1 MMLRQLKIKFIA
13 ITMILVSIILL
24 FVFTL
29 MYQSNVNATYDKSVE
44 DLKTISTLDISR
56 FSEPQTNKVLKE
68 LQFIPLFIV
77 NIDESGVILS
87 QIKSNISMDDESFK
101 SIVKIAHESQEDI
114 GTIKSMDIRYYKKHF
129 SLYEKI
135 SFIDISRDNN
145 SLDNLFVV
153 FIMTGVMTLIFF
165 FFIILFLSNW
175 ALLPVEKT
183 WNQQKQ
189 FIADAS
195 HELKTPL
202 TVLLANMDILENNKS
217 DTIQSQIKWIQAS
230 KQEAKQMKNLIE
242 EMLFLAKS
250 DANRV
255 DNSKTTI
262 NVSDTLFSLI
272 LSMEVIA
279 FEKNVIINYAS
290 TIDEN
295 LYTVA
300 NEKQL
305 MSLLSILLENASKY
319 AYEETSITVKLK
331 REQSKIK
338 FEINNY
344 GPVIPK
350 NDIAHI
356 FERFYRVDKSRNK
369 EHGGYGLGLSIAK
382 KITDENNMKIS
393 VESSVEK
400 GTTFKVV
407 MNATDVKNPQ

>member
-1 MMLRQLKIKFIA
+1 MLRQLKIKFIA
-13 ITMILVSIILL
+13 ITMILVSIILF

-29 MYQSNVNATYDKSVE
+29 MYQSNVKSTYDKSVE
-44 DLKTISTLDISR
+44 DLKTISTLDISK

-68 LQFIPLFIV
+68 LQFVPLFIV

-101 SIVKIAHESQEDI
+101 SIVKAAHESQEDI
-114 GTIKSMDIRYYKKHF
+114 GTIKSMDIRYYKKHY

-135 SFIDISRDNN
+135 SFIDISRDNKN
-145 SLDNLFVV
+145 LENLFVV
-153 FIMTGVMTLIFF
+153 FIMTGAITLLFF
-165 FFIILFLSNW
+165 FFIVLFLSNW
-175 ALLPVEKT
+175 ALMPVEKT

-250 DANRV
+250 DANRI

-272 LSMEVIA
+272 LSIEVIA

-295 LYTVA
+295 LYTTA

-305 MSLLSILLENASKY
+305 ISLLSILLENACKY
-319 AYEETSITVKLK
+319 SYEETYITAKLK
-331 REQSKIK
+331 KEQSKIK
-338 FEINNY
+338 FELNNF

-350 NDIAHI
+350 HEIAHI

-393 VESSVEK
+393 VESSAEK
-400 GTTFKVV
+400 GTTFKVI
-407 MNATDVKNPQ
+407 MNAADVKSPQ

>member
-29 MYQSNVNATYDKSVE
+29 MYQSNVKATYDKSVE
-44 DLKTISTLDISR
+44 DLKTISTLDISK

-68 LQFIPLFIV
+68 LQFVPLFIV

-101 SIVKIAHESQEDI
+101 SIVKIAHESQDDI
-114 GTIKSMDIRYYKKHF
+114 GTIKSMDIRYYRKHY
-129 SLYEKI
+129 SLYDKI

-183 WNQQKQ
+183 WSQQKQ

-250 DANRV
+250 DANRI
-255 DNSKTTI
+255 DNSKSTI

-290 TIDEN
+290 TIDDN
-295 LYTVA
+295 LYTIA

-305 MSLLSILLENASKY
+305 MSLLSILLENACKY

-407 MNATDVKNPQ
+407 MNAADVKNPQ

>member
-1 MMLRQLKIKFIA
+1 MLRQLKIKFIA
-13 ITMILVSIILL
+13 ITMILVSIILS

-29 MYQSNVNATYDKSVE
+29 MYQSNVKSTYDKSVA
-44 DLKTISTLDISR
+44 DLKTISTLDITK
-56 FSEPQTNKVLKE
+56 FSEPHTNKVLKE
-68 LQFIPLFIV
+68 LQFVPLFIV

-101 SIVKIAHESQEDI
+101 SIVKVAHESQEDI
-114 GTIKSMDIRYYKKHF
+114 GTIKSMDIRYYKKHY

-135 SFIDISRDNN
+135 SFIDISRDNKN
-145 SLDNLFVV
+145 LENLFVV
-153 FIMTGVMTLIFF
+153 FIMTGAITLLFF
-165 FFIILFLSNW
+165 FFIVLFLSNW
-175 ALLPVEKT
+175 ALMPVEKT

-295 LYTVA
+295 LYTIA

-305 MSLLSILLENASKY
+305 VSLLSILLENASKY
-319 AYEETSITVKLK
+319 SYEETSITAKLK

-338 FEINNY
+338 FEINNF

-350 NDIAHI
+350 HEIAHI

-393 VESSVEK
+393 VESSAEK
-400 GTTFKVV
+400 GTTFKVI
-407 MNATDVKNPQ
+407 MNAVDVKSPQ

>member
-1 MMLRQLKIKFIA
+1 MLRQLKIKFIA
-13 ITMILVSIILL
+13 ITMILVSIILS

-29 MYQSNVNATYDKSVE
+29 MYQSNVKSTYDKSVA
-44 DLKTISTLDISR
+44 DLKTISTLDITK

-68 LQFIPLFIV
+68 LQFVPLFIV

-101 SIVKIAHESQEDI
+101 SIVKAAHESQEDI
-114 GTIKSMDIRYYKKHF
+114 GTIKSMDIRYYKKHY

-135 SFIDISRDNN
+135 SFIDISRDNKN
-145 SLDNLFVV
+145 LENLFVV
-153 FIMTGVMTLIFF
+153 FIMTGAITLLFF
-165 FFIILFLSNW
+165 FFIVLFLSNW
-175 ALLPVEKT
+175 ALMPVEKT

-250 DANRV
+250 DANRI

-272 LSMEVIA
+272 LSIEVIA

-295 LYTVA
+295 LYTIA

-305 MSLLSILLENASKY
+305 ISLLSILLENACKY
-319 AYEETSITVKLK
+319 SYEETSITAKLK

-338 FEINNY
+338 FELNNF

-350 NDIAHI
+350 HEIAHI

-393 VESSVEK
+393 VESSAEK
-400 GTTFKVV
+400 GTTFKVI
-407 MNATDVKNPQ
+407 MNAADVKSPQ

>member
-29 MYQSNVNATYDKSVE
+29 MYQSNVKATYDKSVE
-44 DLKTISTLDISR
+44 DLKTISTLDISK

-101 SIVKIAHESQEDI
+101 SIVKIAHESQDDI
-114 GTIKSMDIRYYKKHF
+114 GTIKSMDIRYYRKHY
-129 SLYEKI
+129 SLYDKI
-135 SFIDISRDNN
+135 SFIDISRDNTT
-145 SLDNLFVV
+145 LDNLFVV

-183 WNQQKQ
+183 WSQQKQ

-250 DANRV
+250 DANRI
-255 DNSKTTI
+255 DNSKSTI

-290 TIDEN
+290 TIDDN
-295 LYTVA
+295 LYTIA

-305 MSLLSILLENASKY
+305 MSLLSILLENACKY

-393 VESSVEK
+393 VESSAEK
-400 GTTFKVV
+400 GTTFKVI
-407 MNATDVKNPQ
+407 MNAADVKNPQ

>member
-1 MMLRQLKIKFIA
+1 MMLRKLKIKFIA

-29 MYQSNVNATYDKSVE
+29 MYQSNVKATYDKSVE
-44 DLKTISTLDISR
+44 DLKTISTLDISK

-68 LQFIPLFIV
+68 LQFVPLFIV

-101 SIVKIAHESQEDI
+101 SIVKIAHESQDDI
-114 GTIKSMDIRYYKKHF
+114 GTIKSMDIRYYRKHY
-129 SLYEKI
+129 SLYDKI
-135 SFIDISRDNN
+135 SFIDISRDNTT
-145 SLDNLFVV
+145 LDNLFVV

-183 WNQQKQ
+183 WSQQKQ

-250 DANRV
+250 DANRI
-255 DNSKTTI
+255 DNSKSTI

-290 TIDEN
+290 TIDDN
-295 LYTVA
+295 LYTIA

-305 MSLLSILLENASKY
+305 MSLLSILLENACKY

-393 VESSVEK
+393 VESSAEK
-400 GTTFKVV
+400 GTTFKVI
-407 MNATDVKNPQ
+407 MNAVDVKNPQ

>member
-1 MMLRQLKIKFIA
+1 M
-13 ITMILVSIILL
+13 
-24 FVFTL
+24 
-29 MYQSNVNATYDKSVE
+29 
-44 DLKTISTLDISR
+44 
-56 FSEPQTNKVLKE
+56 
-68 LQFIPLFIV
+68 
-77 NIDESGVILS
+77 
-87 QIKSNISMDDESFK
+87 
-101 SIVKIAHESQEDI
+101 
-114 GTIKSMDIRYYKKHF
+114 
-129 SLYEKI
+129 
-135 SFIDISRDNN
+135 
-145 SLDNLFVV
+145 
-153 FIMTGVMTLIFF
+153 
-165 FFIILFLSNW
+165 SNW

-407 MNATDVKNPQ
+407 MNAADVKNPQ

>member
-1 MMLRQLKIKFIA
+1 MMLKQLKIKFIA
-13 ITMILVSIILL
+13 ITMILVSIILS

-29 MYQSNVNATYDKSVE
+29 MYQSNVKSTYDKSVA
-44 DLKTISTLDISR
+44 DLKTISTLDISK

-68 LQFIPLFIV
+68 LQFVPLFIV

-101 SIVKIAHESQEDI
+101 SIVKAAHESQEDI
-114 GTIKSMDIRYYKKHF
+114 GTIKSMDIRYYKKHY

-135 SFIDISRDNN
+135 SFIDISRDNKN
-145 SLDNLFVV
+145 LENLFVV
-153 FIMTGVMTLIFF
+153 FIMTGAITLLFF
-165 FFIILFLSNW
+165 FFIVLFLSNW
-175 ALLPVEKT
+175 ALMPVEKT

-250 DANRV
+250 DANRI

-295 LYTVA
+295 LYTIA

-305 MSLLSILLENASKY
+305 ISLLSILLENACKY
-319 AYEETSITVKLK
+319 SYEETSITAKLK

-338 FEINNY
+338 FELNNF

-350 NDIAHI
+350 HEVAHI

-393 VESSVEK
+393 VESSEEK
-400 GTTFKVV
+400 GTTFKVI
-407 MNATDVKNPQ
+407 MNAADVKKPQ

>member
-255 DNSKTTI
+255 DNSKTII

-407 MNATDVKNPQ
+407 MNAADVKNPQ

>member
-44 DLKTISTLDISR
+44 DLKTISTLDISK

-68 LQFIPLFIV
+68 LKFIPLLIV

-407 MNATDVKNPQ
+407 MNAADVKNPQ

>member
-1 MMLRQLKIKFIA
+1 MLRQLKIKFIA
-13 ITMILVSIILL
+13 ITMILVSIILS

-29 MYQSNVNATYDKSVE
+29 MYQSNVKSTYDKSVA
-44 DLKTISTLDISR
+44 DLKTISSLDITK

-68 LQFIPLFIV
+68 LQFVPLFIV

-101 SIVKIAHESQEDI
+101 SIVKAAHESQEDI
-114 GTIKSMDIRYYKKHF
+114 GTIKSMDIRYYKKHY

-135 SFIDISRDNN
+135 SFIDISRDNKN
-145 SLDNLFVV
+145 LENLFVV
-153 FIMTGVMTLIFF
+153 FIMTGAITLLFF
-165 FFIILFLSNW
+165 FFIVLFLSNW
-175 ALLPVEKT
+175 ALMPVEKT

-262 NVSDTLFSLI
+262 IVSDTLFSLI

-295 LYTVA
+295 LYTIA

-305 MSLLSILLENASKY
+305 VSLLSILLENASKY
-319 AYEETSITVKLK
+319 SYEETSITAKLK

-338 FEINNY
+338 FELNNF

-350 NDIAHI
+350 HEIAHI

-393 VESSVEK
+393 VESSAEK
-400 GTTFKVV
+400 GTTFRVI
-407 MNATDVKNPQ
+407 MNAVDVKSPQ

>member
-1 MMLRQLKIKFIA
+1 MLRQLKIKFIA
-13 ITMILVSIILL
+13 ITMILVSIILS

-29 MYQSNVNATYDKSVE
+29 MYQSNVKSTYDKSVA
-44 DLKTISTLDISR
+44 DLKTISTLDISK

-68 LQFIPLFIV
+68 LQFVPLFIV

-101 SIVKIAHESQEDI
+101 SIVKAAHESQEDI
-114 GTIKSMDIRYYKKHF
+114 GTIKSMDIRYYKKHY

-135 SFIDISRDNN
+135 SFIDISRDNKN
-145 SLDNLFVV
+145 LENLFVV
-153 FIMTGVMTLIFF
+153 FIMTGAITLLFF
-165 FFIILFLSNW
+165 FFIVLFLSNW
-175 ALLPVEKT
+175 ALMPVEKT

-250 DANRV
+250 DANRI

-272 LSMEVIA
+272 LSIEVIA

-295 LYTVA
+295 LYTTA

-305 MSLLSILLENASKY
+305 VSLFSILLENACKY
-319 AYEETSITVKLK
+319 SYEETSITAKLK

-338 FEINNY
+338 FELNNF

-350 NDIAHI
+350 HEVAHI

-393 VESSVEK
+393 VESSEEK
-400 GTTFKVV
+400 GTTFKVI
-407 MNATDVKNPQ
+407 MNAADVKKPQ

>member
-29 MYQSNVNATYDKSVE
+29 MYQSNVNATYYKSVE
-44 DLKTISTLDISR
+44 DLKTISTLDISK

-407 MNATDVKNPQ
+407 MNAADVKNPQ

>member
-29 MYQSNVNATYDKSVE
+29 MYQSNVKATYDKSVE
-44 DLKTISTLDISR
+44 DLKTISTLDISK

-101 SIVKIAHESQEDI
+101 SIVKIAHESQDDI
-114 GTIKSMDIRYYKKHF
+114 GTIKSMDIRYYRKHY
-129 SLYEKI
+129 SLYDKI
-135 SFIDISRDNN
+135 SFIDISRDNTT
-145 SLDNLFVV
+145 LDNLFVV

-250 DANRV
+250 DANRI
-255 DNSKTTI
+255 DNSKSTI

-290 TIDEN
+290 TIDDN
-295 LYTVA
+295 LYTIA

-305 MSLLSILLENASKY
+305 MSLLSILLENACKY

-393 VESSVEK
+393 VESSAEK

-407 MNATDVKNPQ
+407 MNAVDVKNPQ

>member
-13 ITMILVSIILL
+13 ITMILVSIILS

-29 MYQSNVNATYDKSVE
+29 MYQSNVKSTYDKSVA
-44 DLKTISTLDISR
+44 DLKTISTLDITK

-68 LQFIPLFIV
+68 LQFVPLFIV

-101 SIVKIAHESQEDI
+101 SIVKAAHESQEDI
-114 GTIKSMDIRYYKKHF
+114 GTIKSMDIRYYKKHY

-135 SFIDISRDNN
+135 SFIDISRDNKN
-145 SLDNLFVV
+145 LENLFVV
-153 FIMTGVMTLIFF
+153 FIMTGAITLLFF
-165 FFIILFLSNW
+165 FFIVLFLSNW
-175 ALLPVEKT
+175 ALMPVEKT

-250 DANRV
+250 DANRI

-272 LSMEVIA
+272 LSIEVIA

-295 LYTVA
+295 LYTIA

-305 MSLLSILLENASKY
+305 ISLLSILLENACKY
-319 AYEETSITVKLK
+319 SYEETSITAKLK

-338 FEINNY
+338 FELNNF

-350 NDIAHI
+350 HEIAHI

-393 VESSVEK
+393 VESSAEK
-400 GTTFKVV
+400 GTTFKVI
-407 MNATDVKNPQ
+407 MNAADVKSPQ

>member
-1 MMLRQLKIKFIA
+1 MLRQLKIKFIA

-407 MNATDVKNPQ
+407 MNAADVKNPQ

>member
-1 MMLRQLKIKFIA
+1 MLRQLKIKFIA
-13 ITMILVSIILL
+13 ITMILVSIILS

-29 MYQSNVNATYDKSVE
+29 MYQSNVKSTYDKSVA
-44 DLKTISTLDISR
+44 DLKTISTLDITK

-68 LQFIPLFIV
+68 LQFVPLFIV

-101 SIVKIAHESQEDI
+101 SIVKAAHESQEDI
-114 GTIKSMDIRYYKKHF
+114 GTIKSMDIRYYKKHY

-135 SFIDISRDNN
+135 SFIDISRDNKN
-145 SLDNLFVV
+145 LENLFVV
-153 FIMTGVMTLIFF
+153 FIMTGAITLLFF
-165 FFIILFLSNW
+165 FFIVLFLSNW
-175 ALLPVEKT
+175 ALMPVEKT

-195 HELKTPL
+195 HDLKTPL
-202 TVLLANMDILENNKS
+202 SVLLANMDILENNKS

-250 DANRV
+250 DANRI

-295 LYTVA
+295 LYTIA

-305 MSLLSILLENASKY
+305 ISLLSILLENASKY
-319 AYEETSITVKLK
+319 SYEETSITAKLK

-338 FEINNY
+338 FEINNF

-350 NDIAHI
+350 HEIAHI

-393 VESSVEK
+393 VESSAEK
-400 GTTFKVV
+400 GTTFRVI
-407 MNATDVKNPQ
+407 MNAVDVKSPQ